1 MAILAFYMIEY
12 KNNVIAMD
20 RIVSVGTMDRNPR
33 PSKSNCFC
41 RLASSAGHR
50 LDSLIYAVSCLLEQD
65 EFTAKHVC
73 TIQAQRRARSHHI
86 TARQL
91 EGHLCLK
98 PGQLAHITALSRRRR
113 RRFRRWFHGPPRRR
127 LRQLV
132 LDLPLLLLLL
142 LQLFQL
148 RF

>member
-1 MAILAFYMIEY
+1 MLSQWIASYLLEQWTAIRDVKVKLLLPAG
-12 KNNVIAMD
+12 
-20 RIVSVGTMDRNPR
+20 IVRRTPTRDSHP
-33 PSKSNCFC
+33 
-41 RLASSAGHR
+41 
-50 LDSLIYAVSCLLEQD
+50 DSLIYAVSCLLEQD

-113 RRFRRWFHGPPRRR
+113 RFRRWFHGPPRRR